1 MKTGSYVD
9 DWYEEDTIIS
19 KPSYNQELL
28 QLVETKDL

>member
-1 MKTGSYVD
+1 METGSYVD
-9 DWYEEDTIIS
+9 EWYKEDTIIL